1 MFNADWSELLFVNPV
16 YEDVYGGSLEEL
28 ERNPD
33 AFFDTIHPE
42 DVPAV
47 RDAMDCLSEG
57 RSVNMEYRVNPDKDY
72 NVWVWAQAE
81 PIVTDSEVVRI
92 TGFTRDIT
100 DRYRRE
106 RQLYVMDNLLRHN
119 LRNDMSI
126 ILGNAQL
133 IEERA
138 PEVSDRTAVIRRTG
152 EELLASAEKE
162 RDIIELLTERVSP
175 ERVDIC
181 DAVSEAVETVRDRFP
196 DAHIDV
202 SFHGE
207 AFAVVLDE
215 IRLGLVELVENA
227 VVHGESDEPSVHVA
241 VEPLEDS
248 VVVIVEDDAPPMPEI
263 ESRVLTGD
271 HEMSDVYHSTGLG
284 LWLSYWVVELSNG
297 KIDVRSKPE
306 GGNKIR
312 LTLPRCRD

>member
-1 MFNADWSELLFVNPV
+1 
-16 YEDVYGGSLEEL
+16 
-28 ERNPD
+28 
-33 AFFDTIHPE
+33 
-42 DVPAV
+42 
-47 RDAMDCLSEG
+47 
-57 RSVNMEYRVNPDKDY
+57 
-72 NVWVWAQAE
+72 
-81 PIVTDSEVVRI
+81 
-92 TGFTRDIT
+92 
-100 DRYRRE
+100 
-106 RQLYVMDNLLRHN
+106 
-119 LRNDMSI
+119 
-126 ILGNAQL
+126 
-133 IEERA
+133 
-138 PEVSDRTAVIRRTG
+138 
-152 EELLASAEKE
+152 
-162 RDIIELLTERVSP
+162 
-175 ERVDIC
+175 
-181 DAVSEAVETVRDRFP
+181 
-196 DAHIDV
+196 V